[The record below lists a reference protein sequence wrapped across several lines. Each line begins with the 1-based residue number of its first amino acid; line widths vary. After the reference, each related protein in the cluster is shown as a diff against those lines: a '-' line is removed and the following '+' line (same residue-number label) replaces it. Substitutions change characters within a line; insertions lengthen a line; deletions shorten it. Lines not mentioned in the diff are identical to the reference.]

1 MLSAVTEESAS
12 IMSTNQDSLE
22 AEELGTHIRPEVP
35 PFFQFGISTMLW
47 ATLVTAIA
55 CAVLFPMPAVVAIP
69 LILLISVALPAMLTT
84 VVIYGRGYQRT
95 FCIGAMFPSAFFLFM
110 VPYGGMGMFPW
121 GSPSGDDIVFRM
133 VVCGFWASSLLIG
146 GVCVGVRRLVEK
158 QPA

>member
-1 MLSAVTEESAS
+1 
-12 IMSTNQDSLE
+12 MSTNQDNPVT
-22 AEELGTHIRPEVP
+22 EELQTPIPARVPRPFLQFSLGTMFWIM
-35 PFFQFGISTMLW
+35 T
-47 ATLVTAIA
+47 ATAIV
-55 CAVLFPMPAVVAIP
+55 CAVVFRMPGEFAIP
-69 LILLISVALPAMLTT
+69 LILLIGVALPAVLTT
-84 VVIYGRGYQRT
+84 VIIYGRSYQRT